1 MNLTRKD
8 IQFIQMAE
16 TCAHIFSTCA
26 RRQYFAVVTSP
37 SGRVVGTGFN
47 GSPPGIPHC
56 VDGACPRL
64 NSDTAHGA
72 PYGNCIAVHAEA
84 NAIMWSD
91 RTGRE
96 GGTVY
101 VNGTPCWDCGKMIAG
116 SGIKRVVYIEDPDY
130 ADWPKVQ
137 GLLSAAGVHT
147 VGVEREDL

>member
-1 MNLTRKD
+1 MNKNDLSLLRW
-8 IQFIQMAE
+8 AE
-16 TCAHIFSTCA
+16 YGSKLFSTCG
-26 RRQYFAVVTSP
+26 RRQYMAIVTGSN
-37 SGRVVGTGFN
+37 GRILGTGYN

-137 GLLSAAGVHT
+137 GLLAEAGVQT